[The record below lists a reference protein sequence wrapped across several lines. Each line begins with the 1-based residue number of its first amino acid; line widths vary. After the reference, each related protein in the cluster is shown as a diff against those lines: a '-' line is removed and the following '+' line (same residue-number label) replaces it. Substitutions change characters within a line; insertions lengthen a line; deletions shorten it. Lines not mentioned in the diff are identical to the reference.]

1 MRHVVA
7 TRVRYSERDNDYEAY
22 NGKESARSLARWNER
37 SAYSV
42 GVGDGNGA
50 EQAPRRWNM
59 NGGALAAQMAEFE
72 VAASC
77 SNNAVRSIGRGY
89 RYKRNSARITPFRI
103 HFFRGTSPAE
113 TWTLPPPL
121 SLSRSRLLPTLL
133 PVLRRRPRF
142 HSPPRLRHPSH
153 DLTPLDSPSL
163 FLLRSLGV
171 EQPSFV
177 LVSLSIRLPSSL
189 RRVCSGAHL
198 VPEVKRG
205 GIVAPVVLGT
215 TTSPPT
221 CPCRSW
227 LEPTQT
233 SCRNIGDIVSI
244 AFAFSD

>member
-1 MRHVVA
+1 
-7 TRVRYSERDNDYEAY
+7 
-22 NGKESARSLARWNER
+22 
-37 SAYSV
+37 
-42 GVGDGNGA
+42 
-50 EQAPRRWNM
+50 M

-113 TWTLPPPL
+113 TWTLVSL
-121 SLSRSRLLPTLL
+121 SLSRFPPSIPSFVVGRVSPFPAASPSSLSRSNP
-133 PVLRRRPRF
+133 
-142 HSPPRLRHPSH
+142 
-153 DLTPLDSPSL
+153 PLDSPSL

-221 CPCRSW
+221 CPCRS
-227 LEPTQT
+227 
-233 SCRNIGDIVSI
+233 
-244 AFAFSD
+244 